1 MAVHTVLK
9 ENEIK
14 RILSL
19 YDVGNLIEYKG
30 ITQGIENTNYFLK
43 TNKEKYILTIFEK
56 RVNNRD
62 LPFYLDLMDHIK
74 SQGINCPRSLLSKQ
88 KKRLQSI
95 KKKKLAIFTFIHGK
109 CLKNWNKDI
118 CYSVGKELAKL
129 HQLSTNFHKERNN
142 DFSINKWVSIFE
154 KLKKKVGNFFPET
167 DSIISKELDFLKE
180 NWLKNLPKGII
191 HADLFPDNILFK
203 NNKISGII
211 DFYFSCTDFFVYDL
225 AITINAWCFNKNK
238 FQHSFFSSLINGY
251 QSERKLTEHEKKKLN
266 ISLRGAAIRFL
277 LTRLLDFYKEEKNL
291 IKKDPLDFLNILSFH
306 TRNDLKC

>member
-1 MAVHTVLK
+1 MAVHTVLE

-129 HQLSTNFHKERNN
+129 HQLSTNFR
-142 DFSINKWVSIFE
+142 
-154 KLKKKVGNFFPET
+154 LKKTKP
-167 DSIISKELDFLKE
+167 LKLIPRV
-180 NWLKNLPKGII
+180 LK
-191 HADLFPDNILFK
+191 
-203 NNKISGII
+203 
-211 DFYFSCTDFFVYDL
+211 
-225 AITINAWCFNKNK
+225 
-238 FQHSFFSSLINGY
+238 
-251 QSERKLTEHEKKKLN
+251 RKKKLFCLLN
-266 ISLRGAAIRFL
+266 FL
-277 LTRLLDFYKEEKNL
+277 
-291 IKKDPLDFLNILSFH
+291 
-306 TRNDLKC
+306 